1 LTRSIS
7 IQCVLDP
14 YSNVVPVMITKG
26 LSFYAVK
33 LRSSEQR
40 SVHRECDDIP
50 CLVRTG
56 SLNVLDAGLSLG

>member
-1 LTRSIS
+1 MIAHESRIKGLALTRSIS

-33 LRSSEQR
+33 LRSTERR
-40 SVHRECDDIP
+40 SVHRKCDDFAIT
-50 CLVRTG
+50 LEVG
-56 SLNVLDAGLSLG
+56 